1 MLQYTVY
8 SLDDPGTFD
17 LTKGDPMYWTERLS
31 FETTK
36 MLYDMAALGFKFRQA
51 EDSDYVSIEG
61 TLTTYI
67 TTFYNWADAAV
78 DASNSGDPIPV
89 SPALPTLPNFMSG
102 ELIALLLKVII
113 RVIMRWVEKKL
124 ESGTEASEIAQVLK
138 QGLIGEVGATEYS
151 FIELLQNTPLDIR
164 VSLKGEHEDITYTSD

>member
-1 MLQYTVY
+1 MLEYTVH
-8 SLDDPGTFD
+8 SIGDPGSFD
-17 LTKGDPMYWTERLS
+17 LSKGDPMYWTERLS

-36 MLYDMAALGFKFRQA
+36 MLYDMNALGFKLRQA

-67 TTFYNWADAAV
+67 TTFYNWADSAV
-78 DASNSGDPIPV
+78 DASSAGDPIPT

-102 ELIALLLKVII
+102 ELIALLFKVAI
-113 RVIMRWVEKKL
+113 RIIMRWIEKKL

-138 QGLIGEVGATEYS
+138 KGLIGTIDSTEYS
-151 FIELLQNTPLDIR
+151 FIELLQNTPLEIR